1 VSAVVDRYAA
11 ELGEAIAGLRPAR
24 RHAVTLTFTG
34 NDIAMS
40 CTCRAR
46 RGFGDLE
53 SFEPIECRR
62 VFPAADVKAAWR
74 AWHEQRMIAV

>member
-1 VSAVVDRYAA
+1 VTTVVDRYAA
-11 ELGEAIAGLRPAR
+11 ELSAAIASLSPAR
-24 RHAVTLTFTG
+24 HAITLTFTG